1 MELFLTVPQTIEVM
15 IASRLALLSL
25 WITAH
30 VLAQSF
36 EVASIKPN
44 AANDHRVQI
53 GFQPGGRFVATG
65 ITVRLLIAQAFNIR
79 DFQISGGPG
88 WMASDRFDINA
99 KAEAGTERIPPDKL
113 RPMLKAL
120 LVERFQLKFRAETK
134 ESPTYALVAGK
145 GGPKLTKSEIQGE
158 GPRTQMRMGRG
169 QVSAKGIPM
178 AMFANQLS
186 NHVGRHVEDKTG
198 LAGNYDVDLTWTP
211 EPGQGFGLFGG
222 AAPPPPP
229 NAVAGAG
236 GDGPTIFTALQ
247 EQLGLKLE
255 SSRGQVPVVVIE
267 SISKPSEN

>member
-1 MELFLTVPQTIEVM
+1 MIRLTVLP
-15 IASRLALLSL
+15 L
-25 WITAH
+25 WIAAIAA
-30 VLAQSF
+30 AQTF

-44 AANDHRVQI
+44 AASDHRIQI

-88 WMASDRFDINA
+88 WLASDRFDINA

-120 LVERFQLKFRAETK
+120 LVERFQLKFHLETK
-134 ESPTYALVAGK
+134 EMPTYALVAGK
-145 GGPKLTKSEIQGE
+145 GGSKLVKSEVQGQGP

-178 AMFANQLS
+178 AMFASQLS
-186 NHVGRHVEDKTG
+186 NQVGRNVEDKTG
-198 LAGNYDVDLTWTP
+198 LAGNYDIDLNWTP
-211 EPGQGFGLFGG
+211 EPGQGFGPFGG
-222 AAPPPPP
+222 GAPPPAP